1 MLEFQK
7 VVDRVG
13 DWEVYKSDLTSIY
26 RQVVMWGP
34 VSDIRRDNIDPGYLN
49 VRYGKTDLLL
59 STGSL
64 LQPILNVK
72 QVKSYLHIDLTL
84 V

>member
-1 MLEFQK
+1 
-7 VVDRVG
+7 
-13 DWEVYKSDLTSIY
+13 
-26 RQVVMWGP
+26 MWGP

-59 STGSL
+59 SKGSL